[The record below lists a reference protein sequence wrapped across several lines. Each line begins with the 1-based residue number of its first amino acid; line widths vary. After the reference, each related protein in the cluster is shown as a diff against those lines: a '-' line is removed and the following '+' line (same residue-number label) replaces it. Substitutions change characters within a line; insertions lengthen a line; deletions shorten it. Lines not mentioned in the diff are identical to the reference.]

1 MRGKRLL
8 IRLLLALC
16 LPQDAIALDIHIDV
30 TDQHGDVVNGAVVS
44 LVPFGDKDPV
54 EHEMLAVMDQR
65 GLAFVPQ
72 VIAVATGSRVEFPN
86 SDALRHQVYSFSNP
100 KRFEL
105 KLYSNQST
113 PSIAFDKPGL
123 VTLGCNIHDWMRGYI
138 YVMDEPYFSVTD
150 DTGDTSLDVPPG
162 TYQLV
167 ARHPRQKS
175 EATDVITVDD
185 AQAGKF
191 AITIHIFTKGDLPR
205 QAEPAGGLVY

>member
-1 MRGKRLL
+1 MRVKRILTS
-8 IRLLLALC
+8 LLLAVC
-16 LPQDAIALDIHIDV
+16 LPPDANALDIHINV
-30 TDQHGDVVNGAVVS
+30 TDQHGVVVSGAVVS
-44 LVPFGDKDPV
+44 LVPVGDRHPV

-65 GLAFVPQ
+65 GLAFIPQ

-86 SDALRHQVYSFSNP
+86 SDALRHQVYSFSTP

-113 PSIAFDKPGL
+113 PSILFDKPGL

-162 TYQLV
+162 TYHLV

-175 EATDVITVDD
+175 EASNVITVDD
-185 AQAGKF
+185 AQPGMF
-191 AITIHIFTKGDLPR
+191 AITIHIYTKGDLPR
-205 QAEPAGGLVY
+205 QAEPAGGLAY